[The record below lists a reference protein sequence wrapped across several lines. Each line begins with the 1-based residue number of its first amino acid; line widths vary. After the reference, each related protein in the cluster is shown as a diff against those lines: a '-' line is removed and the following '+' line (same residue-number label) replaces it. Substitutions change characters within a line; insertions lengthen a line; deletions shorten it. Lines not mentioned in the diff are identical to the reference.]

1 MGKTIQAIA
10 LMLAN
15 RPSKAHA
22 AVWSKQ
28 EESHGHIPNPS
39 MRAGTL
45 VVCPLVALLQWQSEI
60 GRFTQDGCLSVLVYH
75 GSSREDV
82 KAVLQKADVVL
93 TTYSIVES
101 EFRKMMSPEKVCIVG
116 LLFGARKGNIMCLSC
131 WAPAKKPDFN

>member
-10 LMLAN
+10 VMLAN

-22 AVWSKQ
+22 AEWSKQ
-28 EESHGHIPNPS
+28 EESHGRVPNPS

-45 VVCPLVALLQWQSEI
+45 VVCPLIALLQWQSEI
-60 GRFTQDGCLSVLVYH
+60 ARFTQDGSLSVLVYH

-93 TTYSIVES
+93 TTYSIVEA
-101 EFRKMMSPEKVCIVG
+101 EFRKMMSPEKVYTYNWVG
-116 LLFGARKGNIMCLSC
+116 IWAREGNSWGDGI
-131 WAPAKKPDFN
+131 KKKT